1 MPIVNLKI
9 ICVQK
14 AKADTRTPNLRPGRD
29 IHLYQKWPFSHWRR
43 IIRVRRGI
51 RLTLSVNFN
60 AQFEDGLF
68 ISDSLCTDAPHPPN
82 NPTSE
87 KIGEGVSV
95 G

>member
-1 MPIVNLKI
+1 MVLILI
-9 ICVQK
+9 EQSAC
-14 AKADTRTPNLRPGRD
+14 
-29 IHLYQKWPFSHWRR
+29 
-43 IIRVRRGI
+43 
-51 RLTLSVNFN
+51 LSVNFN
-60 AQFEDGLF
+60 GQFEDGLF